1 MPLDLSVRPIVD
13 EKYIIPKTVDFIKRQ
28 AAAKKPFFVYVGYS
42 EMHPP
47 VMVNPNF
54 VGKSTQ
60 RGGEYADLL
69 GEMDFRVGQVL
80 DAIKEAGGDDNT
92 IMILTSDNG
101 TLNSTG
107 SSTGGGSNGPR
118 RGDFFNTPF

>member
-1 MPLDLSVRPIVD
+1 MILEGKKGQPTVPVMPLDLSVRPIVD

-60 RGGEYADLL
+60 RGGSMPTFLAKWIFASAKSWTPLRKR
-69 GEMDFRVGQVL
+69 GS
-80 DAIKEAGGDDNT
+80 T
-92 IMILTSDNG
+92 I
-101 TLNSTG
+101 
-107 SSTGGGSNGPR
+107 
-118 RGDFFNTPF
+118 TPS